1 MTKKSVFLTLYLL
14 MLPLMIMAVIS
25 DIKFRRLD
33 TRDGLTN
40 SQVNSILRDAHGNVW
55 LGTQFGLC
63 RYDGYRFKTFY
74 SYERDTTTL
83 RSHRVDE
90 IQEDYFG
97 NLWIDHG
104 MNFSLYDPVTESVN
118 RSPTTWL
125 GKHGIR
131 GGAESL
137 HIDSKKNFWIK
148 TYDDGFYF
156 YDPQR
161 KFVKHIPF
169 GYGPT
174 EFSKEFGVSSY
185 AETKEGMLMIST
197 LGELMCVDGANG
209 KVLWKDDFVKKSLNS
224 YNDYWIYVDKDGLI
238 WVITHSVGTY
248 IYVPQEKR
256 WYTNLTD
263 LMRAR
268 GFAGVPDE
276 IVVWEVRYDQK
287 GLLWVATDHL
297 GVLLLDFAN
306 KEWRQFTNVK
316 GDETSLPDITAK
328 HLYQD
333 QLGRM
338 WVATYKNGVAM
349 SSDAMTNFNSLALG
363 DINGICEDKEGF
375 YWLGLNSGGLLK
387 FDPRSMEV
395 VATYNKHDM
404 GAASDVIVGNYAAKD
419 GTLWFGTWEGGLLSY
434 KNGEWKNYTVSSTG
448 NVFLTNN
455 IWGVT
460 EDYWGNIWIGVLGGG
475 VVRMDKKTG
484 KMRSFTEENSNL
496 KTVWTNSIS
505 RASNGWIL
513 AGNSEYCSIVNP
525 KTMKVLNLAK
535 PHSDK
540 TYTISSATTQALMD
554 SHGLLWQASPSGVS
568 VYDRKSGQMQLLDMK
583 SGFYGSNVVAMAEDD
598 QHSMWVVTDHG
609 ISNVTPQK
617 DEDDGQWTFAVR
629 SFNERDGLQS
639 GPFNQRAICFT
650 RTGYLLV
657 GGQEGL
663 NIINTH
669 NLNEGSDNEKPL
681 FSGLV
686 LFNQEVE
693 TGKEYNG
700 RVILKKALD
709 VDPSFTLKSSENQF
723 TIQMGSDN
731 GGAKNN
737 NRFVYRLKGFN
748 DKWIATTAS
757 QPDITY
763 MGLPAGSYTL
773 CVRMLKDDGTMGS
786 VERQLSIT
794 IRGAWYTTWW
804 AKLLLIVLLL
814 GTVWYGWKY
823 RKTLRNMFK
832 KTKQDD
838 LNVLIDDSETPADD
852 EIEEAVLMD
861 DEEK

>member
-1 MTKKSVFLTLYLL
+1 MTKKSVFLTLHLL

-40 SQVNSILRDAHGNVW
+40 SQVNSILRDARGNVW

-161 KFVKHIPF
+161 KFVKQIPF

-174 EFSKEFGVSSY
+174 EFSKDFGVSSF

-197 LGELMCVDGANG
+197 LGELMCVDGAKG

-248 IYVPQEKR
+248 IYVPQEKH

-287 GLLWVATDHL
+287 GQLWVATDHL

-363 DINGICEDKEGF
+363 DINGICEDKDGF

-387 FDPRSMEV
+387 FD
-395 VATYNKHDM
+395 
-404 GAASDVIVGNYAAKD
+404 
-419 GTLWFGTWEGGLLSY
+419 
-434 KNGEWKNYTVSSTG
+434 
-448 NVFLTNN
+448 
-455 IWGVT
+455 
-460 EDYWGNIWIGVLGGG
+460 
-475 VVRMDKKTG
+475 
-484 KMRSFTEENSNL
+484 
-496 KTVWTNSIS
+496 
-505 RASNGWIL
+505 
-513 AGNSEYCSIVNP
+513 
-525 KTMKVLNLAK
+525 
-535 PHSDK
+535 
-540 TYTISSATTQALMD
+540 
-554 SHGLLWQASPSGVS
+554 
-568 VYDRKSGQMQLLDMK
+568 
-583 SGFYGSNVVAMAEDD
+583 
-598 QHSMWVVTDHG
+598 
-609 ISNVTPQK
+609 
-617 DEDDGQWTFAVR
+617 
-629 SFNERDGLQS
+629 
-639 GPFNQRAICFT
+639 
-650 RTGYLLV
+650 
-657 GGQEGL
+657 
-663 NIINTH
+663 
-669 NLNEGSDNEKPL
+669 
-681 FSGLV
+681 
-686 LFNQEVE
+686 
-693 TGKEYNG
+693 
-700 RVILKKALD
+700 
-709 VDPSFTLKSSENQF
+709 
-723 TIQMGSDN
+723 
-731 GGAKNN
+731 
-737 NRFVYRLKGFN
+737 
-748 DKWIATTAS
+748 
-757 QPDITY
+757 
-763 MGLPAGSYTL
+763 
-773 CVRMLKDDGTMGS
+773 
-786 VERQLSIT
+786 
-794 IRGAWYTTWW
+794 
-804 AKLLLIVLLL
+804 
-814 GTVWYGWKY
+814 
-823 RKTLRNMFK
+823 
-832 KTKQDD
+832 
-838 LNVLIDDSETPADD
+838 
-852 EIEEAVLMD
+852 
-861 DEEK
+861 EEK

>member
-137 HIDSKKNFWIK
+137 AK
-148 TYDDGFYF
+148 
-156 YDPQR
+156 
-161 KFVKHIPF
+161 
-169 GYGPT
+169 
-174 EFSKEFGVSSY
+174 
-185 AETKEGMLMIST
+185 
-197 LGELMCVDGANG
+197 G

-363 DINGICEDKEGF
+363 DINGICEDKAEQ
-375 YWLGLNSGGLLK
+375 WWTV
-387 FDPRSMEV
+387 EV
-395 VATYNKHDM
+395 RPSFH
-404 GAASDVIVGNYAAKD
+404 GS
-419 GTLWFGTWEGGLLSY
+419 
-434 KNGEWKNYTVSSTG
+434 
-448 NVFLTNN
+448 
-455 IWGVT
+455 
-460 EDYWGNIWIGVLGGG
+460 
-475 VVRMDKKTG
+475 
-484 KMRSFTEENSNL
+484 RSF
-496 KTVWTNSIS
+496 I
-505 RASNGWIL
+505 
-513 AGNSEYCSIVNP
+513 
-525 KTMKVLNLAK
+525 
-535 PHSDK
+535 
-540 TYTISSATTQALMD
+540 
-554 SHGLLWQASPSGVS
+554 
-568 VYDRKSGQMQLLDMK
+568 
-583 SGFYGSNVVAMAEDD
+583 
-598 QHSMWVVTDHG
+598 
-609 ISNVTPQK
+609 
-617 DEDDGQWTFAVR
+617 
-629 SFNERDGLQS
+629 
-639 GPFNQRAICFT
+639 
-650 RTGYLLV
+650 
-657 GGQEGL
+657 
-663 NIINTH
+663 
-669 NLNEGSDNEKPL
+669 
-681 FSGLV
+681 
-686 LFNQEVE
+686 
-693 TGKEYNG
+693 
-700 RVILKKALD
+700 
-709 VDPSFTLKSSENQF
+709 
-723 TIQMGSDN
+723 
-731 GGAKNN
+731 
-737 NRFVYRLKGFN
+737 
-748 DKWIATTAS
+748 
-757 QPDITY
+757 
-763 MGLPAGSYTL
+763 
-773 CVRMLKDDGTMGS
+773 
-786 VERQLSIT
+786 
-794 IRGAWYTTWW
+794 
-804 AKLLLIVLLL
+804 
-814 GTVWYGWKY
+814 
-823 RKTLRNMFK
+823 
-832 KTKQDD
+832 
-838 LNVLIDDSETPADD
+838 
-852 EIEEAVLMD
+852 
-861 DEEK
+861 